1 MIPTRDFRLRMRA
14 RLGAGWPRPSQVG
27 VALSATLIALLLCT
41 VSAVSRAEAN
51 AGPPYYTDG
60 QIAAEPSGLEGIT
73 ITHETL
79 NIDMRR
85 LHPNPRRT
93 YDETDSPEIRNPI
106 DVSVAYSI
114 TNRGPAREVA
124 LIFASGAPNTAG
136 FSVTLDG
143 QPIAVRPAIS
153 RTLPA
158 EWMPPATTPGLDGND
173 LNYLGPPNAHNGWGH
188 FPSTSA
194 RSVIST
200 YAFTVTIPTGDSA
213 LAVEYRAE
221 PQQFRS
227 GGYTNNLNSYQFAYV
242 LAPAR
247 AWDGFGG
254 LDVTVRLPAC
264 WLAAS
269 RPGLTQVGDELRGTF
284 ASVPADAIG
293 LTVAPCDAART
304 DRTFCAPSGLILPLG
319 ALGIVLTVE
328 GAIRPSW
335 GTETLRPLLTGAP
348 QRPRAAINKLRIHKS
363 ARDSVARYRR
373 RPWTFPL

>member
-1 MIPTRDFRLRMRA
+1 MIPTRGFHLRACA
-14 RLGAGWPRPSQVG
+14 RFDAEWPQAAHVG
-27 VALSATLIALLLCT
+27 VALGVAMLALLLCACF
-41 VSAVSRAEAN
+41 VPSRAEAN
-51 AGPPYYTDG
+51 AGPPYYSDG
-60 QIAAEPSGLEGIT
+60 QIAAEPSGLKGIT
-73 ITHETL
+73 IAHETL
-79 NIDMRR
+79 DIDMRQ

-124 LIFASGAPNTAG
+124 LVFASGAPNTAG
-136 FSVTLDG
+136 FSVRLDG
-143 QPIAVRPAIS
+143 QPIAARPAIS
-153 RTLPA
+153 VTLPA
-158 EWMPPATTPGLDGND
+158 EWMPPTTTPGLDGND

-194 RSVIST
+194 RSVTST

-227 GGYTNNLNSYQFAYV
+227 GGYSNNLNSYQFAYV

-254 LDVTVRLPAC
+254 LDMTVHLPAC

-269 RPGLTQVGDELRGTF
+269 RPGLTQVGGELRGSF
-284 ASVPADAIG
+284 ESVPADALA
-293 LTVAPCDAART
+293 LTVAPCDAARPIS
-304 DRTFCAPSGLILPLG
+304 FCAPAGLILPLG
-319 ALGIVLTVE
+319 ALGI
-328 GAIRPSW
+328 
-335 GTETLRPLLTGAP
+335 LL
-348 QRPRAAINKLRIHKS
+348 H
-363 ARDSVARYRR
+363 RR
-373 RPWTFPL
+373 KRHPA